1 MSRPAPVEQ
10 LVLTVDPPSD
20 RRVLRNAF
28 VTRSESGRRRVRA
41 SGEAADSVC
50 GLQSAMPRSQQ
61 PEATLQLEASSDSDP
76 GSSRRWSA
84 ERFASLGRLAAG
96 VAHEIN
102 NPLAYVLGS
111 IELLE
116 RGLAEIGALHPEAE
130 RAARIVS
137 DAQAAAVNAKVG
149 VERIRSIVKDLTT
162 FSRAVPE
169 SRRPVDVEAVLEST
183 LKLTWNE
190 LRHRARVVK
199 SFAGVPELL
208 GDEARLAQV
217 FINLILNACQAIPA
231 ERQGVLRIST
241 ASEGRHVSVCI
252 EDDGIGI
259 SAEELPYVFEPFF
272 VTERGSWAPGDP
284 CRPEHGGAGLGL
296 AICRN
301 IVTAL
306 GGTITVASQPDAG
319 TRFTV
324 TLQAAGAEATAEGN
338 RATNR
343 ERVMN
348 RARILIIDDEPL
360 LGQTLRFAF
369 QGRHDVEV
377 AASGREAL
385 ERLAADTEFDLVLC
399 DLMMPDVSGEH
410 VFRAVSERSPGL
422 LPRFV
427 FMTGGAFTE
436 RAQEFLAQFA
446 GRQLEKPF
454 NIDEVELLLSE
465 LSAVGAA

>member
-1 MSRPAPVEQ
+1 MW
-10 LVLTVDPPSD
+10 D
-20 RRVLRNAF
+20 
-28 VTRSESGRRRVRA
+28 G
-41 SGEAADSVC
+41 
-50 GLQSAMPRSQQ
+50 MPRSLEPDAASTNEA
-61 PEATLQLEASSDSDP
+61 PEADPRSSK
-76 GSSRRWSA
+76 RWSSA
-84 ERFASLGRLAAG
+84 ERMASLGRLAAG

-116 RGLAEIGALHPEAE
+116 RGLSEIGVLHPEA
-130 RAARIVS
+130 ARTGEIIF
-137 DAQAAAVNAKVG
+137 DAQAALANAKDG

-162 FSRAVPE
+162 FARAVPD

-190 LRHRARVVK
+190 LRHRVRIVK
-199 SFAGVPELL
+199 HFEGVPDLL
-208 GDEARLAQV
+208 GDEGRLAQV
-217 FINLILNACQAIPA
+217 FINLILNAGQAVP
-231 ERQGVLRIST
+231 EDRQGVLSIST
-241 ASEGRHVSVCI
+241 SSGGGYVSVTVA
-252 EDDGIGI
+252 DDGVGI
-259 SAEELPYVFEPFF
+259 AAEDLPYVFEPFYA
-272 VTERGSWAPGDP
+272 TERRGWAPGDP

-306 GGTITVASQPDAG
+306 GGTISVKSEPGAG

-324 TLQAAGAEATAEGN
+324 TLQAAGAVAPADGN
-338 RATNR
+338 QAGNR
-343 ERVMN
+343 ERVKT

-369 QGRHDVEV
+369 QEKHDVEV
-377 AASGREAL
+377 AASGRDAL
-385 ERLAADTEFDLVLC
+385 ERLAKDSSYDLVLC

-410 VFRAVSERSPGL
+410 VFLAVSEHAPGL
-422 LPRFV
+422 VPRFV

-436 RAQEFLAQFA
+436 RAQEFLSRFP

-465 LSAVGAA
+465 LSAAGAA

>member
-1 MSRPAPVEQ
+1 MPHSPELPERLASEAED
-10 LVLTVDPPSD
+10 VDP
-20 RRVLRNAF
+20 
-28 VTRSESGRRRVRA
+28 RSSK
-41 SGEAADSVC
+41 
-50 GLQSAMPRSQQ
+50 
-61 PEATLQLEASSDSDP
+61 
-76 GSSRRWSA
+76 RWPTA
-84 ERFASLGRLAAG
+84 ERMASLGRLAAG

-111 IELLE
+111 VELIE
-116 RGLAEIGALHPEAE
+116 RAFAEIGVLHPGAARTEEIIFGA
-130 RAARIVS
+130 RAALS
-137 DAQAAAVNAKVG
+137 NAKDG

-169 SRRPVDVEAVLEST
+169 SRHPVDVEAVLEST

-190 LRHRARVVK
+190 LRHRARVIK
-199 SFAGVPELL
+199 SFGGVPELL
-208 GDEARLAQV
+208 GDESRLAQV
-217 FINLILNACQAIPA
+217 FVNLILNASQAIP
-231 ERQGVLRIST
+231 EGRQGVLRIST
-241 ASEGRHVSVCI
+241 ASEGGKVTISI

-259 SAEELPYVFEPFF
+259 APEDLPHVFEPFF
-272 VTERGSWAPGDP
+272 TTKT
-284 CRPEHGGAGLGL
+284 GGGGPGLGL

-306 GGTITVASQPDAG
+306 GGAITVASVPEAG
-319 TRFTV
+319 SRFTV
-324 TLQAAGAEATAEGN
+324 TLLAAGADEASAAGN
-338 RATNR
+338 RARSR
-343 ERVMN
+343 ERVKS

-369 QGRHDVEV
+369 QDKHDVEV

-385 ERLAADTEFDLVLC
+385 DRLAKDATFDLVLC

-410 VFRAVSERSPGL
+410 VYRAVSENSPGL

-436 RAQEFLAQFA
+436 RAQEFLAHFA

-454 NIDEVELLLSE
+454 NIDEVEALLAD
-465 LSAVGAA
+465 LSAAGAA

>member
-1 MSRPAPVEQ
+1 
-10 LVLTVDPPSD
+10 
-20 RRVLRNAF
+20 
-28 VTRSESGRRRVRA
+28 
-41 SGEAADSVC
+41 
-50 GLQSAMPRSQQ
+50 MPRKLEPDASFAA
-61 PEATLQLEASSDSDP
+61 EAVLPPDGGPRSST
-76 GSSRRWSA
+76 RWPSA
-84 ERFASLGRLAAG
+84 ERMASLGRLAAG

-116 RGLAEIGALHPEAE
+116 RGLSEIGALHPD
-130 RAARIVS
+130 AARTGEIIF
-137 DAQAAAVNAKVG
+137 DAQAALSNAKDG
-149 VERIRSIVKDLTT
+149 VERIRSIVKDLTAY
-162 FSRAVPE
+162 SRAVPD
-169 SRRPVDVEAVLEST
+169 SRKPVDVEAVLESA

-190 LRHRARVVK
+190 LRHRVRIVK
-199 SFAGVPELL
+199 SFSGVPELL
-208 GDEARLAQV
+208 GDEGRLAQV
-217 FINLILNACQAIPA
+217 FVHLILNASQAIPDS
-231 ERQGVLRIST
+231 RQGVLRIST
-241 ASEGRHVSVCI
+241 SSEGASVAVSV
-252 EDDGIGI
+252 EDDGVGI
-259 SAEELPYVFEPFF
+259 APEDLPHVFEPFF
-272 VTERGSWAPGDP
+272 SSDRPGWGP
-284 CRPEHGGAGLGL
+284 IEQRRAAGAGLGL

-306 GGTITVASQPDAG
+306 GGTITVTSGPEAG

-324 TLQAAGAEATAEGN
+324 TLPAAGASEAPAAGN
-338 RATNR
+338 RARSR
-343 ERVMN
+343 ERVTN

-369 QGRHDVEV
+369 QEKHDVEV

-385 ERLAADTEFDLVLC
+385 ERLSTDTDFDLVLC

-410 VFRAVSERSPGL
+410 VFRAVSERAPGL

-436 RAQEFLAQFA
+436 RAQEFLARFA

-465 LSAVGAA
+465 LSAAGAA

>member
-1 MSRPAPVEQ
+1 MPQS
-10 LVLTVDPPSD
+10 SD
-20 RRVLRNAF
+20 
-28 VTRSESGRRRVRA
+28 T
-41 SGEAADSVC
+41 
-50 GLQSAMPRSQQ
+50 
-61 PEATLQLEASSDSDP
+61 EASLAHEEALDSDSDP
-76 GSSRRWSA
+76 RSSKRWSA
-84 ERFASLGRLAAG
+84 AERMASLGRLAAG

-116 RGLAEIGALHPEAE
+116 RGLAEIGALHPEA
-130 RAARIVS
+130 ARTGEIIF
-137 DAQAAAVNAKVG
+137 DAQAALSNAKDG

-162 FSRAVPE
+162 FSRSVPD

-190 LRHRARVVK
+190 LRHRVRIIK
-199 SFAGVPELL
+199 DFAGVPELL
-208 GDEARLAQV
+208 GDEGRLAQV
-217 FINLILNACQAIPA
+217 FVNLILNASQAIPDG
-231 ERQGVLRIST
+231 RQGVLRIST
-241 ASEGRHVSVCI
+241 ASEGGRVTVRI

-259 SAEELPYVFEPFF
+259 RPEDLPYVFEPFF
-272 VTERGSWAPGDP
+272 TVHSGYRDT
-284 CRPEHGGAGLGL
+284 GAGLGL

-306 GGTITVASQPDAG
+306 GGTITVTSEPDAG
-319 TRFTV
+319 SRFTV
-324 TLQAAGAEATAEGN
+324 TLQAAEALEASTEGN
-338 RATNR
+338 RARSR
-343 ERVMN
+343 ERVTN

-369 QGRHDVEV
+369 QDKHDVEV
-377 AASGREAL
+377 ASSGREAL
-385 ERLAADTEFDLVLC
+385 ERLASDSDFDLVLC

-410 VFRAVSERSPGL
+410 VYRAVTERTPGL

-436 RAQEFLAQFA
+436 RAQDFLAQFA

-454 NIDEVELLLSE
+454 NIDEVEVLLSE
-465 LSAVGAA
+465 LSAAGAA

>member
-1 MSRPAPVEQ
+1 
-10 LVLTVDPPSD
+10 
-20 RRVLRNAF
+20 
-28 VTRSESGRRRVRA
+28 
-41 SGEAADSVC
+41 
-50 GLQSAMPRSQQ
+50 MPR
-61 PEATLQLEASSDSDP
+61 QLDSDASLAHEVAP
-76 GSSRRWSA
+76 ESDPRSSRRWSSS
-84 ERFASLGRLAAG
+84 ERMASLGRLAAG

-116 RGLAEIGALHPEAE
+116 RGLAEIGALHPEA
-130 RAARIVS
+130 ARTGEIIF
-137 DAQAAAVNAKVG
+137 DAQSALSNAKDG
-149 VERIRSIVKDLTT
+149 IERIRAIVKDLTT
-162 FSRAVPE
+162 FSRSVPDA
-169 SRRPVDVEAVLEST
+169 RHPVDVEAVLEST

-190 LRHRARVVK
+190 LRHRARIVK
-199 SFAGVPELL
+199 SFGGVPELL
-208 GDEARLAQV
+208 GDESRLAQV
-217 FINLILNACQAIPA
+217 FVHLILNASQAIPDG
-231 ERQGVLRIST
+231 RQGVLRIST
-241 ASEGRHVSVCI
+241 ASEGGKVAIDI

-259 SAEELPYVFEPFF
+259 APEDLPYVFEPFF
-272 VTERGSWAPGDP
+272 TTHTGT
-284 CRPEHGGAGLGL
+284 GGAGLGL

-306 GGTITVASQPDAG
+306 GGTISVTSEPDVG

-324 TLQAAGAEATAEGN
+324 TLQAAGASEAPVEGN
-338 RATNR
+338 RARNR
-343 ERVMN
+343 ERVN
-348 RARILIIDDEPL
+348 SRARILIIDDEPL

-369 QGRHDVEV
+369 QDKHDVDV

-385 ERLAADTEFDLVLC
+385 DRLASDADYDLVLC

-410 VFRAVSERSPGL
+410 VYRAVSQQTPGL

-454 NIDEVELLLSE
+454 NIDEVELLLAE
-465 LSAVGAA
+465 LGAAGAA

>member
-1 MSRPAPVEQ
+1 
-10 LVLTVDPPSD
+10 
-20 RRVLRNAF
+20 
-28 VTRSESGRRRVRA
+28 
-41 SGEAADSVC
+41 
-50 GLQSAMPRSQQ
+50 MPRNLDS
-61 PEATLQLEASSDSDP
+61 EASLAHEVAPDSDP
-76 GSSRRWSA
+76 RSSKRWSSA
-84 ERFASLGRLAAG
+84 ERMASLGRLAAG

-116 RGLAEIGALHPEAE
+116 RGLSEIGALHPEAVRTAE
-130 RAARIVS
+130 IIS
-137 DAQAAAVNAKVG
+137 EAQSALLNAKDG
-149 VERIRSIVKDLTT
+149 VERIRSIVKDLAA
-162 FSRAVPE
+162 FSRAVPD
-169 SRRPVDVEAVLEST
+169 SRRPVDVEAVLDST
-183 LKLTWNE
+183 LNLVWNE
-190 LRHRARVVK
+190 LRHRLRVVK
-199 SFAGVPELL
+199 SFGGVPELL

-217 FINLILNACQAIPA
+217 FVNLFLNASQAIPDG
-231 ERQGVLRIST
+231 RQGLLTIST
-241 ASEGRHVSVCI
+241 ISEGAKIRICL

-259 SAEELPYVFEPFF
+259 APEDLPYVFEPFF
-272 VTERGSWAPGDP
+272 TSHTGSA
-284 CRPEHGGAGLGL
+284 GAGLGL

-306 GGTITVASQPDAG
+306 GGTITVTSEPDVG

-324 TLQAAGAEATAEGN
+324 TLQAAGTSEVPTEGN
-338 RATNR
+338 RARSR
-343 ERVMN
+343 ERVTN

-369 QGRHDVEV
+369 QDKHDVEV

-385 ERLAADTEFDLVLC
+385 DRLANDSDFDLVLC

-410 VFRAVSERSPGL
+410 VYRAVTEHAPGL

-436 RAQEFLAQFA
+436 RAQEFLARFA

-454 NIDEVELLLSE
+454 NIDEVEVLLSE
-465 LSAVGAA
+465 LSAAGAA

>member
-1 MSRPAPVEQ
+1 
-10 LVLTVDPPSD
+10 
-20 RRVLRNAF
+20 
-28 VTRSESGRRRVRA
+28 
-41 SGEAADSVC
+41 
-50 GLQSAMPRSQQ
+50 MPRNLDTDASLAHEVT
-61 PEATLQLEASSDSDP
+61 PESDP
-76 GSSRRWSA
+76 RSSKRWSSA
-84 ERFASLGRLAAG
+84 ERMASLGRLAAG

-116 RGLAEIGALHPEAE
+116 RGLSEIGSLHPD
-130 RAARIVS
+130 AARTGEIIF
-137 DAQAAAVNAKVG
+137 DAQSALSNAKDG

-162 FSRAVPE
+162 FSRAVPD

-183 LKLTWNE
+183 LKLAWNE
-190 LRHRARVVK
+190 LRHRVRVVK
-199 SFAGVPELL
+199 NFGGVPELL
-208 GDEARLAQV
+208 GDESRLAQV
-217 FINLILNACQAIPA
+217 FVNLILNASQAIPDGQ
-231 ERQGVLRIST
+231 QGVLRIST
-241 ASEGRHVSVCI
+241 SSEGGRVSVCV

-259 SAEELPYVFEPFF
+259 APEDLPYVFEPFF
-272 VTERGSWAPGDP
+272 TTHTGS
-284 CRPEHGGAGLGL
+284 GGAGLGL

-301 IVTAL
+301 VVTAL
-306 GGTITVASQPDAG
+306 GGTITVTSEPDVG

-324 TLQAAGAEATAEGN
+324 TLQASGAVEASDEGN
-338 RATNR
+338 RAR
-343 ERVMN
+343 SWDRVKS

-369 QGRHDVEV
+369 QDKHDVEV
-377 AASGREAL
+377 ASSGREAL
-385 ERLAADTEFDLVLC
+385 ERLSSDCDYDLVLC

-410 VFRAVSERSPGL
+410 VYRAVTERAPGL

-436 RAQEFLAQFA
+436 RAQDFLAHFA

-465 LSAVGAA
+465 LSAAGAA